1 VVAGQEDDEELDV
14 SGNTATNLVVLIVE
28 KNRRK
33 PKHEDN

>member
-1 VVAGQEDDEELDV
+1 VAAGQDDDEELDV
-14 SGNTATNLVVLIVE
+14 SGSTATNLVVLIVV